1 MTFKSIQTKIALTA
15 GICLFITSG
24 ILVGYGVY
32 SASTTQQLVSQQV
45 STIVKTITISEL
57 EATAAKYAQS
67 ISRRLEKGL
76 NAARTLAEVASASKA
91 YEDDNRAVLLN
102 RQSFNDML
110 LAILKNNPDLN
121 GSYSCWAPNA
131 FDNQDYLNANSLN
144 GNNEETGRY
153 TPYWTRDQSGKIE
166 VQPLVEYD
174 STEPHPNGVIKGAW
188 YQVPE
193 KTLHETVTAPLPYVV
208 QGKNVWLATLSAP
221 VIVNGEFK
229 GVVGTDYNLD
239 FVQQLSQQISSKLY
253 DGHSQISILTDSGLV
268 IADSQKPE
276 FIGKSIDGLFGAKSA
291 QVMDVIQQK
300 QPLTH
305 ADDQDNLIEVYVPI
319 SLGHS
324 GVTWFILIRVD
335 QGLVL
340 ENVHQLSQELADNN
354 QENMTWQ
361 IIIGLGITILAIG
374 ALFLMARTLARPIL
388 AAVNMAQSIASGQF
402 HSRLNYHSA
411 DEVGQLSNAL
421 DNMADSL
428 QKQVSVAEQISRGDL
443 NLTVELASE
452 QDQLGHA
459 LTQMVNDLNT
469 LVSQINHRS
478 GVITQNAD
486 AIAGL
491 SQDLANGATNSA
503 SSVTEISATI
513 AQITAQI
520 KESSGH
526 AEQASNLSQQSLQSA
541 ENGNELMAELR
552 SAMQEIESS
561 GNDINHII
569 QSIEEI
575 AEQTNLLALN
585 AAIEAA
591 RAGEQ
596 GRGFAVV
603 ADEVRQLASRSAQA
617 VQQTA
622 TLIETSA
629 QRTKRGIQLSEQTAA
644 ALDKIVQS
652 ISEVSALV
660 NGIAQAAIEQAT
672 GAEQINLGIHQI
684 DEVTHQN
691 TTNSEQCA
699 QSAQEL
705 TEQSEQLNGL
715 IQQFKLRN

>member
-1 MTFKSIQTKIALTA
+1 MTLKSIQTKIALAA

-24 ILVGYGVY
+24 ILVGYGIY
-32 SASTTQQLVSQQV
+32 STSATQQLVSKQV
-45 STIVKTITISEL
+45 STIVKTITINKL
-57 EATAAKYAQS
+57 EATASDYAQS

-76 NAARTLAEVASASKA
+76 NAARTLAEAASASKS
-91 YEDDNRAVLLN
+91 YEESNRTTLLN

-110 LAILKNNPDLN
+110 LGILKNNPDLN

-131 FDNQDYLNANSLN
+131 FDNQDYLNANGLN

-153 TPYWTRDQSGKIE
+153 TPYWTRDQSGKID

-174 STEPHPNGVIKGAW
+174 STEAHPNGVIKGAW

-193 KTLHETVTAPLPYVV
+193 KTLRETVTAPLPYIV

-239 FVQQLSQQISSKLY
+239 FVQQLSEQISSKLY
-253 DGHSQISILTDSGLV
+253 DGHSQVSILTGSGLV
-268 IADSQKPE
+268 IADSKKPE
-276 FIGKSIDGLFGAKSA
+276 FIGKSIDDLFGDESDA
-291 QVMDVIQQK
+291 VMAVIK
-300 QPLTH
+300 QNKPLTNI
-305 ADDQDNLIEVYVPI
+305 DDQDSLIEIYVPI
-319 SLGHS
+319 SLGNS

-335 QGLVL
+335 QDLVL
-340 ENVHQLSQELADNN
+340 ENVNQLSQELAENN
-354 QENMTWQ
+354 QKDMTWQ
-361 IIIGLGITILAIG
+361 IIIGLGITVLAIG
-374 ALFLMARTLARPIL
+374 ALFLMARSLARPIL
-388 AAVNMAQSIASGQF
+388 AAVNMAQSISSGQF
-402 HSRLNYHSA
+402 HSRLNYHAA
-411 DEVGQLSNAL
+411 DEVGQLSKAL

-452 QDQLGHA
+452 HDQLGHA
-459 LTQMVNDLNT
+459 LAQMVNDLNT
-469 LVSQINHRS
+469 LVSQISHRS
-478 GVITQNAD
+478 GVITENAD
-486 AIAGL
+486 TIAGL
-491 SQDLANGATNSA
+491 SQDLANGATNSS

-513 AQITAQI
+513 AQIAAQI
-520 KESSGH
+520 KDSSAR

-541 ENGNELMAELR
+541 ENGNELMSELR

-603 ADEVRQLASRSAQA
+603 ADEVRQLAARSAKA

-622 TLIETSA
+622 SLIETSA
-629 QRTKRGIQLSEQTAA
+629 QRTKRGIQLSEQTAT
-644 ALDKIVQS
+644 ALDQIVQS
-652 ISEVSALV
+652 ISEASMLV
-660 NGIAQAAIEQAT
+660 NEIAQAATEQAT

-699 QSAQEL
+699 HSAQEL
-705 TEQSEQLNGL
+705 TEQSEQLNAL
-715 IQQFKLRN
+715 IQQFKLRS